1 MLAVAGRRASRR
13 SPERAN
19 AIVECHLRAARAGTP
34 PPAHTDPAPSFL
46 PQNVLGLALVAL
58 LFVYH
63 FIVSPPLAP

>member
-1 MLAVAGRRASRR
+1 MYSFHMDPIRNPFAPG
-13 SPERAN
+13 
-19 AIVECHLRAARAGTP
+19 AGTP